1 MKGGK
6 DTRGRCCS
14 DRWWWMDECE
24 IINRRK
30 TKLTHAG
37 GGSTTAGL
45 NGGGEVIKVEEFMG
59 DAWDVESET
68 RDLLKTSTGIV
79 EV

>member
-1 MKGGK
+1 
-6 DTRGRCCS
+6 
-14 DRWWWMDECE
+14 MDECE
-24 IINRRK
+24 IINRRQ

-37 GGSTTAGL
+37 GGSTMGGL

-59 DAWDVESET
+59 VAWDVESET